1 MRMRSNDRP
10 AWRGVGH
17 PVKAV
22 LDIARRAERR
32 RRGAAD
38 AIAAMRKD
46 RRVRC
51 SCSTRTAASC
61 GVCRNGSVRSRRTT
75 PPIVTTRSENCRLRR
90 CACFAG
96 STRPT
101 LALRRRAGGLS
112 HD

>member
-38 AIAAMRKD
+38 TIAAMEKTGVTLQLQFANGSELWRLCNGMFVPPD
-46 RRVRC
+46 D
-51 SCSTRTAASC
+51 AAS
-61 GVCRNGSVRSRRTT
+61 
-75 PPIVTTRSENCRLRR
+75 
-90 CACFAG
+90 
-96 STRPT
+96 
-101 LALRRRAGGLS
+101 
-112 HD
+112 